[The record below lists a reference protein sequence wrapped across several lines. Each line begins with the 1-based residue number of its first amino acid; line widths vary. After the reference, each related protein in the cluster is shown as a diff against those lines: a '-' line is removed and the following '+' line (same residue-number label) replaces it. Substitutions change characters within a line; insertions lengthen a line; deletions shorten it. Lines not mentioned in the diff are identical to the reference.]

1 MQHVTEKIRD
11 KEGIRLCN
19 VSFTKINICCYFGN
33 SDILTS
39 PSSNQHVGWSQT

>member
-19 VSFTKINICCYFGN
+19 VSFTKINACYYFGN
-33 SDILTS
+33 SARVSLRRYS
-39 PSSNQHVGWSQT
+39 HQPF